1 MKGSKKVNV
10 FDMIGPV
17 MIGPSSSHTAGAVR
31 IGKIGR
37 QLFGGQPAKAL
48 ITLHGSFA
56 QTGRGHGTDK
66 AIVAGLL
73 NLSLDDGRIRQSLKL
88 AEESGLNVSFKNG
101 HIKNAHPNTAML
113 ELSGGGKSLSLIAS
127 SVGGGNIAVKKIDD
141 FDVEF
146 TGQYNTLVIRQL
158 DTPGVVASVTSI
170 LAQNRTNIASMRL
183 YRSCQGGEAIMIIET
198 DQEINAALQED
209 IANLKNIR
217 QTIMVK
223 PV

>member
-1 MKGSKKVNV
+1 MNV